1 MNHTSLYRKYRPR
14 TFEDVVEQTHIV
26 KILTGQIKN
35 DSVAHAY
42 LFTGTRG
49 TGKTSLA
56 RIFAKAINCEHP
68 INGSP
73 CLECSSCKQLDGVNS
88 DIYEL
93 DAASN
98 NGVDDVRALKESVQY
113 RPLIAKKKVYIID
126 EVHQFSQSAFNAL
139 LKTLEEPPEYCVFIL
154 ATTEPQKLPQTIL
167 SRCLKLDFR
176 LISQDGLSKHI
187 AKIFDK
193 EGVEYNKEAC
203 DLIAS
208 AGEGSVRD
216 SLSVAEACIGT
227 AQFLDY
233 NAVLEIL
240 GASSPDF
247 IHNICNSM
255 LGGDIAACLASIE
268 YSCSKGK
275 SIAVLAKDITKYLR
289 NLLIVKSVE
298 DVKFLNLP
306 DSVVEGQKKLAERFS
321 SSQILRAL
329 EIFSGLDSL
338 MRYATTPRYVLET
351 AIAKVVEISEN
362 SIIAT
367 KAKVEELER
376 RINEGATVTKYVKE
390 VGNPYAVTQPEIP
403 NTTQEY
409 SPIQN
414 ESANNT
420 ANEVKKEELPFDST
434 LPEEISRAEEKPNQ
448 RAILRAKSIR
458 VRAYLSS
465 KCKAEKPMLYTI
477 ISDESSTLIFV
488 NNGYT
493 DIVVQDSF
501 SCKLLESHKDYL
513 SKLLAE
519 CLQEECKLNIKLTDN
534 KSSKESSDTFKSSFD
549 PSKVKVIK

>member
-1 MNHTSLYRKYRPR
+1 MKHTSLYRKYRPR
-14 TFEDVVEQTHIV
+14 TFADVVEQNHIV

-56 RIFAKAINCEHP
+56 RIFAKAINCENP
-68 INGSP
+68 IDGSP
-73 CLECSSCKQLDGVNS
+73 CLKCPSCLQLEGVNS

-113 RPLIAKKKVYIID
+113 RPLIARKKVYIID
-126 EVHQFSQSAFNAL
+126 EVHQFSSSAFNAL
-139 LKTLEEPPEYCVFIL
+139 LKTLEEPPEYCIFIL

-176 LISQDGLSKHI
+176 LISQEGLSKHI

-193 EGVEYNKEAC
+193 EGVKYNKDAC

-227 AQFLDY
+227 AEFLDY
-233 NAVLEIL
+233 NNVLEIL

-247 IHNICNSM
+247 IHNICNDM
-255 LGGDIAACLASIE
+255 LSGDIAACLAAIE

-275 SIAVLAKDITKYLR
+275 SIPVLAKDITKYLR
-289 NLLIVKSVE
+289 NLLIVKSV
-298 DVKFLNLP
+298 DNPDFLNIP
-306 DSVVEGQKKLAERFS
+306 DSIIEGKKKLAATFG

-329 EIFSGLDSL
+329 EIFSGLDSQ

-351 AIAKVVEISEN
+351 AIAKVVEISDN
-362 SIIAT
+362 SLVET
-367 KAKVEELER
+367 KARVEVLER
-376 RINEGATVTKYVKE
+376 KINEGVTVTKYVKQ
-390 VGNPYAVTQPEIP
+390 VGNVYASEQGVQMENSAVPSEE
-403 NTTQEY
+403 NLTTEVQ
-409 SPIQN
+409 
-414 ESANNT
+414 
-420 ANEVKKEELPFDST
+420 NEVKTEELPFDST
-434 LPEEISRAEEKPNQ
+434 LPEEISKPEDKPNQ
-448 RAILRAKSIR
+448 RAVLRAKSIR
-458 VRAYLSS
+458 VRSFIS
-465 KCKAEKPMLYTI
+465 NRCRNEKPMIYTVI
-477 ISDESSTLIFV
+477 ADESSTLIFV

-493 DIVVQDSF
+493 DIVVADFF
-501 SCKLLESHKDYL
+501 SLKTLEMNKDYL
-513 SKLLAE
+513 LNLIIE
-519 CLQEECKLNIKLTDN
+519 CLGEEHKLNLKLSEIKSN
-534 KSSKESSDTFKSSFD
+534 KESADTFKSSFD

>member
-1 MNHTSLYRKYRPR
+1 MKHISLYRKYRPR
-14 TFEDVVEQTHIV
+14 TFEDVVEQNHIV

-68 INGSP
+68 VNGSP
-73 CLECSSCKQLDGVNS
+73 CLKCSSCMQLDGVNS

-113 RPLIAKKKVYIID
+113 RPLVAKKKVYIID
-126 EVHQFSQSAFNAL
+126 EVHQFSPSAFNAL

-176 LISQDGLSKHI
+176 LISQEGLSNHI
-187 AKIFDK
+187 AYIFNQ
-193 EGVEYNKEAC
+193 EGVKFNKDAC

-216 SLSVAEACIGT
+216 TLSVAEACIG
-227 AQFLDY
+227 ASDLLDY
-233 NAVLEIL
+233 NTVLEIL
-240 GASSPDF
+240 GASSPEF
-247 IHNICNSM
+247 IRSLCKDM
-255 LGGDIAACLASIE
+255 LSGDIAGCLASIE
-268 YSCSKGK
+268 FSCSKGK
-275 SIAVLAKDITKYLR
+275 SIPVLAKDITKYLR

-298 DVKFLNLP
+298 DPAFLNMPESILN
-306 DSVVEGQKKLAERFS
+306 GQRELAHSFGS
-321 SSQILRAL
+321 AQILRAL
-329 EIFSGLDSL
+329 EIFSGLDTQ

-351 AIAKVVEISEN
+351 AVAKVVEISEN
-362 SIIAT
+362 SLLAT

-376 RINEGATVTKYVKE
+376 RIDEGCTVTKYVKQIGNALSTESVTDESMLNEKVQQPVE
-390 VGNPYAVTQPEIP
+390 VE
-403 NTTQEY
+403 
-409 SPIQN
+409 
-414 ESANNT
+414 
-420 ANEVKKEELPFDST
+420 NEVEMEELPFDSS
-434 LPEEISRAEEKPNQ
+434 LPEEISKPEEKPNQ
-448 RAILRAKSIR
+448 KAVLRAKSIR
-458 VRAYLSS
+458 VRSFICN
-465 KCKAEKPMLYTI
+465 KCKNEKPMLYTV

-493 DIVVQDSF
+493 DIVVSDAF
-501 SCKLLESHKDYL
+501 SYKTIEMCKDYL
-513 SKLLAE
+513 VLLIKE
-519 CLQEECKLNIKLTDN
+519 CLEEEHKLNLKLSDSKAN
-534 KSSKESSDTFKSSFD
+534 KESTDSFKSSFD

>member
-1 MNHTSLYRKYRPR
+1 MKHTSLYRKYRPR
-14 TFEDVVEQTHIV
+14 TFADVVEQTHIV

-68 INGSP
+68 IDGSP
-73 CLECSSCKQLDGVNS
+73 CLKCQSCLQLDGVNS

-126 EVHQFSQSAFNAL
+126 EVHQFSASAFNAL
-139 LKTLEEPPEYCVFIL
+139 LKTLEEPPEYCIFIL

-176 LISQDGLSKHI
+176 LISQEGLSKHI
-187 AKIFDK
+187 ANIFDK
-193 EGVEYNKEAC
+193 EGVKYSKDAC

-216 SLSVAEACIGT
+216 TLSVAEACIGT
-227 AQFLDY
+227 SEFLDY
-233 NAVLEIL
+233 NNVLEIL
-240 GASSPDF
+240 GASSPEF
-247 IHNICNSM
+247 IHNICRDM
-255 LGGDIAACLASIE
+255 LSGDIAACLAATD

-289 NLLIVKSVE
+289 NLLIVKSV
-298 DVKFLNLP
+298 DNPDFLNIP
-306 DSVVEGQKKLAERFS
+306 DSIIEGQKKLAESFG

-329 EIFSGLDSL
+329 EIFSGLDSQ

-351 AIAKVVEISEN
+351 AIAKVVEISDN
-362 SIIAT
+362 SLIET
-367 KAKVEELER
+367 KARVEELER
-376 RINEGATVTKYVKE
+376 KINEGVTVTKYVKQVGSVYASEQASQVDESSPQTEAVVPNE
-390 VGNPYAVTQPEIP
+390 VQ
-403 NTTQEY
+403 
-409 SPIQN
+409 
-414 ESANNT
+414 
-420 ANEVKKEELPFDST
+420 NEVKTEELPFDST
-434 LPEEISRAEEKPNQ
+434 VPEEEISKPEEKPNQ
-448 RAILRAKSIR
+448 RAVLRAKSIR
-458 VRAYLSS
+458 VRAFISN
-465 KCKAEKPMLYTI
+465 KCKNEKPMVYTVI
-477 ISDESSTLIFV
+477 ADESSTLLFV

-493 DIVVQDSF
+493 DIVVSDSF
-501 SCKLLESHKDYL
+501 SLKTLEMHKDYL
-513 SKLLAE
+513 TKLISE
-519 CLQEECKLNIKLTDN
+519 CLEEDHKLNLKLSEN
-534 KSSKESSDTFKSSFD
+534 KSSKESADTFKSSFD